1 MRTVGLSGMPFAG
14 LPWAEQREILTGLGD
29 VTLALSMNAFAEAD
43 PAELPHELTESG
55 LRITSLGS
63 ALLTPADSPHRD
75 RLRRETDM
83 LMRAVDLAAAI
94 GTPIVAT
101 TIGPAGHLRWED
113 ALDQRQHDLARV
125 LAHARACG
133 VRITLENTHSLRS
146 EVGFLHTLRDTV
158 AAARQL
164 GTGVCADLYCCWA
177 ERGLAETLVDGT
189 DVIWTAQYAD
199 FVHGTMTQPNRWVP
213 GDGDLPVDNLVAA
226 VVVSG
231 FTGTHEVELV
241 GPRIDAE
248 GPVRAVRRAVDWL
261 RSRLETTG
269 AGVPDDDPTERLRR
283 AVAALRGRSL
293 SL

>member
-1 MRTVGLSGMPFAG
+1 MHMVGLSGMPFAG
-14 LPWAEQREILTGLGD
+14 LPWIEQREILAGFGD
-29 VTLALSMNAFAEAD
+29 VTLALGMGAFAGAD
-43 PAELPHELTESG
+43 QTSLPRELAESG

-63 ALLTPADSPHRD
+63 ALLTPADSSDRD
-75 RLRRETDM
+75 RLRRETDA
-83 LMRAVDLAAAI
+83 LMRTIDLAAAI

-101 TIGPAGHLRWED
+101 TTGPAGHLRWED
-113 ALDQRQHDLARV
+113 ALDQRQHDLAEV
-125 LAHARACG
+125 LAHARGCG
-133 VRITLENTHSLRS
+133 VRITVENTHSLRS
-146 EVGFLHTLRDTV
+146 EVGFLHTLRDTI

-177 ERGLAETLVDGT
+177 ERGLAETLVDGA

-213 GDGDLPVDNLVAA
+213 GDGDLPVENLVAA
-226 VVVSG
+226 VVASG

-248 GPVRAVRRAVDWL
+248 GPVRAVRRAVAWL
-261 RSRLETTG
+261 RSRLETTS
-269 AGVPDDDPTERLRR
+269 AGVPHGDPAERTRR
-283 AVAALRGRSL
+283 TIAALRGRSL